1 MKISETYTVRSAQPA
16 DATGLH
22 RLIADLAGYQGQ
34 RHEVKLSA
42 DQLQE
47 QLASQDCP
55 FECLVAQTGDELVGF
70 ALFFQ
75 TYSTW
80 EGKRGIYL
88 EDFFVNDEMRGR
100 GVGQALLREL
110 ARIALERGCA
120 RMDWSVL
127 QSNQTAA
134 SFYRKLGASCMP
146 HWHHWRFESKDLQR
160 LAC

>member
-1 MKISETYTVRSAQPA
+1 KFYARDFCHYAGLTQPGHGGAAINRVFKSKIEELSRFEESEMKISETYTVRSAQPA

-110 ARIALERGCA
+110 ARIALE
-120 RMDWSVL
+120 
-127 QSNQTAA
+127 
-134 SFYRKLGASCMP
+134 
-146 HWHHWRFESKDLQR
+146 
-160 LAC
+160 